1 MVFNKILPPV
11 LAITALSASSLF
23 AATAYHNQ
31 VGFLTKGQK
40 QMAVVGAEGKEIV
53 FKTSSGTEVLK
64 VTAPEAEIWVPA
76 GDTAASLVDFS
87 EIQTAGKRQRPRR
100 SRQGLDQVLLFPA
113 RINSS

>member
-40 QMAVVGAEGKEIV
+40 QMAVVGAEGAIIR
-53 FKTSSGTEVLK
+53 TQNSLLSSQL
-64 VTAPEAEIWVPA
+64 
-76 GDTAASLVDFS
+76 
-87 EIQTAGKRQRPRR
+87 
-100 SRQGLDQVLLFPA
+100 
-113 RINSS
+113 